1 MAIIDGIKLSPLK
14 QIAAPGGNVFHAMK
28 NSDEGYNGFG
38 EAYFSNIEP
47 KAIKAWKRHKEMT
60 LNLIVPI
67 GTIRFVIYDDR
78 KVSTSFD
85 HFYEVTLSQE
95 NYQRLTVPPMV
106 WMGFQCV
113 GNVTAMVLNISS
125 IPHHTNEVDKKEI
138 KDILFNWNL
147 NK

>member
-1 MAIIDGIKLSPLK
+1 MAIIEGIKLSPLK
-14 QIAAPGGNVFHAMK
+14 QIVVHGGNVFHAIK

-78 KVSTSFD
+78 KNSSTFNC
-85 HFYEVTLSQE
+85 FYEVTLSQE
-95 NYQRLTVPPMV
+95 NYHRLTVPPMV
-106 WMGFQCV
+106 WIGFQCV
-113 GNVTAMVLNISS
+113 GNVNAIVLNIAS
-125 IPHHTNEVDKKEI
+125 IPHQANELDRKNMS
-138 KDILFNWNL
+138 DINFSWSLY
-147 NK
+147 K

>member
-1 MAIIDGIKLSPLK
+1 MAIIDGIKISPLK
-14 QIAAPGGNVFHAMK
+14 KIMVSGGDIFHAMK
-28 NSDEGYNGFG
+28 NSDKGYNGFG

-47 KAIKAWKRHKEMT
+47 KVIKAWKRHKEMT
-60 LNLIVPI
+60 LNLIVPV

-78 KVSTSFD
+78 KDSSSFD
-85 HFYEVTLSQE
+85 SFYEVTLSQD
-95 NYQRLTVPPMV
+95 NYHRLTVPPMV

-113 GNVTAMVLNISS
+113 GNVPAMVLNIAS
-125 IPHHTNEVDKKEI
+125 IPHEVNEVDKKEI

>member
-1 MAIIDGIKLSPLK
+1 MARIDGIKISPLK
-14 QIAAPGGNVFHAMK
+14 KIAVSGGDVFHAMK
-28 NSDEGYNGFG
+28 NSDKGYNGFG

-47 KAIKAWKRHKEMT
+47 KVIKAWKRHKEMT
-60 LNLIVPI
+60 LNLIVPV

-78 KVSTSFD
+78 KDSSSFD
-85 HFYEVTLSQE
+85 SFYEVTLSQD
-95 NYQRLTVPPMV
+95 NYHRLTVPPMV

-113 GNVTAMVLNISS
+113 GNVPAMVLNIAS
-125 IPHHTNEVDKKEI
+125 IPHEVNEVDKKEI

>member
-1 MAIIDGIKLSPLK
+1 MAIIEGIKISTLK
-14 QIAAPGGNVFHAMK
+14 QIKVPGGDVFHVMK

-60 LNLIVPI
+60 LNLIVPV

-78 KVSTSFD
+78 KVSTSFNS
-85 HFYEVTLSQE
+85 FYEVTLSQE
-95 NYQRLTVPPMV
+95 NYHRLTVPPMV

-113 GNVTAMVLNISS
+113 GNVPAMVLNIAS
-125 IPHHTNEVDKKEI
+125 IPHEVNEVDKKEI

>member
-1 MAIIDGIKLSPLK
+1 MARIDGIKISPLK
-14 QIAAPGGNVFHAMK
+14 QIAVPGGNVFHAMK
-28 NSDEGYNGFG
+28 NSDKGYNGFG

-60 LNLIVPI
+60 LNLIVPV

-78 KVSTSFD
+78 KTSTSFD
-85 HFYEVTLSQE
+85 CFNEVTLSQE
-95 NYQRLTVPPMV
+95 NYHRLTVPPMV

-113 GNVTAMVLNISS
+113 GNVAAMVLNIAS
-125 IPHHTNEVDKKEI
+125 IPHRINEVDKKEI

>member
-1 MAIIDGIKLSPLK
+1 MAIIEGIKISTLK
-14 QIAAPGGNVFHAMK
+14 QLEVPGGDVFHVMK

-60 LNLIVPI
+60 LNLIVPV

-78 KVSTSFD
+78 KVSTSFNS
-85 HFYEVTLSQE
+85 FYEVTLSQE
-95 NYQRLTVPPMV
+95 NYHRLTVPPMV
-106 WMGFQCV
+106 WMGFQGV
-113 GNVTAMVLNISS
+113 GNVPAMVLNIAS
-125 IPHHTNEVDKKEI
+125 IPHEVNEVDKKEI

>member
-1 MAIIDGIKLSPLK
+1 MAIIEGVKISTLK
-14 QIAAPGGNVFHAMK
+14 QLEVPGGDVFHVMK

-60 LNLIVPI
+60 LNLIVPV

-78 KVSTSFD
+78 KVSTSFNS
-85 HFYEVTLSQE
+85 FYEVTLSQE
-95 NYQRLTVPPMV
+95 NYHRLTVPPMV

-113 GNVTAMVLNISS
+113 GNVPAMVLNIAS
-125 IPHHTNEVDKKEI
+125 IPHQINECDKKEI